1 MSLASRRNAP
11 CAPLEK
17 ALPAPPAYQ
26 VVETK
31 ANHYPNITVE
41 ENEENVL
48 LVEDRGDCGAEKDPA
63 RHPLKTLWMGLL
75 AWMPI
80 KRSARST

>member
-1 MSLASRRNAP
+1 
-11 CAPLEK
+11 
-17 ALPAPPAYQ
+17 
-26 VVETK
+26 
-31 ANHYPNITVE
+31 VE